1 MNPLLPAAS
10 LAALLVCWTP
20 ASEPQVIDRVLARVG
35 DQVITLSDAR
45 AAITL
50 GIVEPAG
57 GGDPIAAALSALID
71 RELVLAE
78 ANRYAAPLPDPAA
91 VDARLAAIRRRYQSD
106 ADWQAA
112 LDAAALTPARLLD
125 SVRDTLRVQAYL
137 DEIFSAP
144 AQPTGD
150 EVARYYEQ
158 HRADFVRDG
167 RQLPLDEA
175 RDLAA
180 ERATAARR
188 QTLVANWLTRLRE
201 RATVVQVYQPAR

>member
-167 RQLPLDEA
+167 RQLSLDEA
-175 RDLAA
+175 RELAT
-180 ERATAARR
+180 ERATSARR
-188 QTLVANWLTRLRE
+188 RTLVANWLARLRE
-201 RATVVQVYQPAR
+201 RATVIQVYQPAR